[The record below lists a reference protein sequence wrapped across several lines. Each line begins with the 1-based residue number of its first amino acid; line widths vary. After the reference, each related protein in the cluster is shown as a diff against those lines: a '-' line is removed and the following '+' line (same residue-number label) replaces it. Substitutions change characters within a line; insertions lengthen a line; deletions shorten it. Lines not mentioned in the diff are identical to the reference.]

1 MKEVPKI
8 EIILNITQGLKAHP
22 EEDKAG
28 EKTFLWKT
36 KSTAKSLHLSLS
48 LEVLKHSKTRH
59 RRECKT

>member
-22 EEDKAG
+22 EEDKVG
-28 EKTFLWKT
+28 EKTVLWKT
-36 KSTAKSLHLSLS
+36 KSTAKSPHLSL
-48 LEVLKHSKTRH
+48 EALKHSKTRH

>member
-28 EKTFLWKT
+28 EKTVLWKT
-36 KSTAKSLHLSLS
+36 KSTAKSLDLG